1 MKTLKT
7 ALSVLFSVAKAGVVF
22 GSIYA
27 ATIAL
32 MFAWEQIISGY
43 GASIPYR
50 ILLGLLFAAV
60 IALQITQD
68 RAAKKHKAERK
79 GAALDDGNNGESIVH

>member
-1 MKTLKT
+1 MKT
-7 ALSVLFSVAKAGVVF
+7 LSVLFSVAKAAVVF

-32 MFAWEQIISGY
+32 MFAWEQIINGY

-50 ILLGLLFAAV
+50 ILLGVLFAAV
-60 IALQITQD
+60 VALQIAQD
-68 RAAKKHKAERK
+68 RTKQKRK
-79 GAALDDGNNGESIVH
+79 EATQFDGISGTKTDGIIH